1 MSLASL
7 TRLPGDGTCN
17 SWATPW
23 ETQALPERAICT
35 GRKLK
40 NKKVRVKL
48 EKEENS
54 RKVVR
59 KAKNAF
65 LEQPQRCAEA
75 KYVSFAPNSQFEWAI
90 DLKARAASAATSS
103 GWEPG
108 SLHQQLRAACV
119 QPEREKKKK
128 QTASLVWQQPSL
140 LLVNTAT
147 NYRPAGENGLSKG
160 TERWRERL
168 ELF

>member
-1 MSLASL
+1 MAALRCWLLLTAELSWSKRVSLAPL

-128 QTASLVWQQPSL
+128 PD
-140 LLVNTAT
+140 
-147 NYRPAGENGLSKG
+147 SKSCLAAAL
-160 TERWRERL
+160 TSAC
-168 ELF
+168 